1 MLGIIGAIMSPKAL
15 KVYLDTSIFNFA
27 ISTQDV
33 AQERK
38 ITIQF
43 LDHIKLGTFLGFVSG
58 IVLREISNASQP
70 KQNDLLKLMEQ
81 FPLETLLRTA
91 ETDLLA
97 ERYIQEKIIPLKHM
111 DDALHIAIASVNNI
125 DVIASWNFEH
135 LVKMKTRREVQAV
148 NTLMGYKGVEIC
160 SPQEIM

>member
-1 MLGIIGAIMSPKAL
+1 MLPKPL

-33 AQERK
+33 AAEKEVTLR
-38 ITIQF
+38 F
-43 LDHIKLGTFLGFVSG
+43 LDEVRNGRFLGHVSA
-58 IVLREISNASQP
+58 IVLREINDTPEKKRQD
-70 KQNDLLKLMEQ
+70 DLLRLMGQ
-81 FPLETLLRTA
+81 FELETLQRTE

-97 ERYIQEKIIPLKHM
+97 ERYIQEKIIPIKHL
-111 DDALHIAIASVNNI
+111 DDALHIAIASVNNL

-148 NTLMGYKGVEIC
+148 NTLLGYRTIEIC
-160 SPQEIM
+160 TPQEIL